1 MELKKQN
8 ISLQEFSTQLK
19 VQMLTFNQHK
29 MISNKSSKGNKKY
42 SVGLTIYPNGIIF
55 EGYTDHK
62 TYTRFGRCIFSDT
75 EYYIGKMKR
84 FQRHGYGTNYNNG
97 QTNKGMNYEDN
108 LDISESMN
116 SESKGIFI
124 NN

>member
-8 ISLQEFSTQLK
+8 MFLQEFSTQLK
-19 VQMLTFNQHK
+19 VQMLTFNQNK
-29 MISNKSSKGNKKY
+29 MISNKSSKGTKKY
-42 SVGLTIYPNGIIF
+42 SFKLTVCPNGIIF
-55 EGYTDHK
+55 EGYTDYK
-62 TYTRFGRCIFSDT
+62 TNTRFGRCIFSDT
-75 EYYIGKMKR
+75 EYYIGNMKR

-97 QTNKGMNYEDN
+97 QTNKGMYYEDN
-108 LDISESMN
+108 LDISESMD